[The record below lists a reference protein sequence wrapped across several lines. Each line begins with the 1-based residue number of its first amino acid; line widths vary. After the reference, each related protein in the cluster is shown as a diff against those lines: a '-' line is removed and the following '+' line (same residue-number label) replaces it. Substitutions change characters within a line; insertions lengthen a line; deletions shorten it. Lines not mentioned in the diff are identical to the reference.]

1 MNSSA
6 SRATDRPAVHWTVNT
21 NYPLRTGSFA
31 IMFASIL
38 FHGWSKGYGTV
49 MWSLI
54 GLHLLV
60 YPHVMFWRARRSPH
74 SQRAEGHNLVVDSL
88 LFGMLMATLQF
99 PLWIAFTVYI
109 ASTLNLTISQGTRGV
124 LLAHLAFLGGAL
136 ASIAI
141 FGWHL
146 SPETEWPTT
155 LLCVLGSTVY
165 TVSIGIAAFR
175 RNRQLRN
182 TREALRAGEQ
192 TLRQQLDEIKILQ
205 TKLQEQA
212 TRDPLTGLYNRRF
225 LDTIVAHE
233 IARCRRERQHLTVMM
248 LDVDHFKKV
257 NDSYGHP
264 GGDAVLKGLAALLL
278 DVLRATDV
286 ACRYGGEEFLLL
298 LPGMPPDIALVRANQ
313 WRSAFADATVSLDGV
328 DMKATLSVGIAV
340 YPTHGETITELTHC
354 ADLALYRAKA
364 QGRNR
369 VVLYQAD
376 LANNP
381 P

>member
-165 TVSIGIAAFR
+165 MVSIGIAAFR